1 MKQLTS
7 SQEVDSA
14 ISGETA
20 ILYKHSTR
28 CPISA
33 AAHKEME
40 QFLERHPDA
49 PFFMVDVNDS
59 AEVSGY
65 IEETSGIEH
74 QSPQLI
80 LFRNGIPNW
89 NTARFD
95 ISAEAL
101 EEQLGAGAS

>member
-1 MKQLTS
+1 MKQLNT

-40 QFLERHPDA
+40 QFLERNPDA
-49 PFFMVDVNDS
+49 PFYMVDVNDS
-59 AEVSGY
+59 ADVSGY
-65 IEETSGIEH
+65 IEQTTGIEH

-80 LFRNGIPNW
+80 LFRNGIPKW

-101 EEQLGAGAS
+101 EEQLSAGAS

>member
-33 AAHKEME
+33 AAHSQME
-40 QFLERHPDA
+40 QFLERNPGA
-49 PFFMVDVNDS
+49 PFYMVEVNEC
-59 AEVSGY
+59 AQLSGY
-65 IEETSGIEH
+65 IEEIAGVEH

-89 NTARFD
+89 TTARFD

-101 EEQLGAGAS
+101 EEQLGAGTS

>member
-1 MKQLTS
+1 MKQLST

-40 QFLERHPDA
+40 QFLERNPDA

-59 AEVSGY
+59 ADVSGY
-65 IEETSGIEH
+65 IEQTSGIEH

-80 LFRNGIPNW
+80 LYRNGIPNW
-89 NTARFD
+89 NSARFD
-95 ISAEAL
+95 ISADAL
-101 EEQLGAGAS
+101 EAQLSTGAS

>member
-1 MKQLTS
+1 MKQLTT

-14 ISGETA
+14 ISGDTA

-33 AAHKEME
+33 AAHREME
-40 QFLERHPDA
+40 RFLERHPDA
-49 PFFMVDVNDS
+49 PFYMVDVNDS
-59 AEVSGY
+59 ADVSGY
-65 IEETSGIEH
+65 IEQTTGIEH

-89 NTARFD
+89 NTARFE
-95 ISAEAL
+95 ISADAL
-101 EEQLGAGAS
+101 EEQVSAGAS

>member
-1 MKQLTS
+1 MKQLTT

-20 ILYKHSTR
+20 ILYKHSNR

-33 AAHKEME
+33 AAHKQME
-40 QFLERHPDA
+40 RFLERHPEA
-49 PFFMVDVNDS
+49 PFYIVEVNDS
-59 AEVSGY
+59 ADVSGY
-65 IEETSGIEH
+65 IEQSTGIEH

-101 EEQLGAGAS
+101 EEQLTAGAS

>member
-40 QFLERHPDA
+40 RFLERHPDA
-49 PFFMVDVNDS
+49 PFYIVDVND
-59 AEVSGY
+59 AADVSGY
-65 IEETSGIEH
+65 IAQTAGIEH

-101 EEQLGAGAS
+101 EEQFSAGAS

>member
-20 ILYKHSTR
+20 ILYKHSNR

-40 QFLERHPDA
+40 RFLERHPEA
-49 PFFMVDVNDS
+49 PFYMVEVNDS
-59 AEVSGY
+59 ADVSGY
-65 IEETSGIEH
+65 IEQTTGIEH

-80 LFRNGIPNW
+80 LFRNGTPNW
-89 NTARFD
+89 NTARFE

-101 EEQLGAGAS
+101 EEQFSAGAG